1 MFKPHTVEQFKVMQ
15 YIEEV
20 FHKGSVVVSP
30 DSRTALKVTDSLGD
44 YLVFDYLNGR
54 VVEAEKRPIPSPEE
68 CAVYIKKLKAEPGHP
83 SFTCLEDIVR
93 WWHQEDRPIS
103 FQQALN
109 LPDDLFQYYLGHKI
123 IDMEAARRIA
133 CAGLVSEEG
142 YLALRL
148 WYMDGNFKNNW
159 LGPTG
164 VDGHGNSFELVLNY
178 QLPSEIRFKFFLNDK
193 YYRDMNR
200 GC

>member
-109 LPDDLFQYYLGHKI
+109 LPDDLFQYYLRHEI
-123 IDMEAARRIA
+123 IDTDEVRR
-133 CAGLVSEEG
+133 LVSLGRITEEQ
-142 YLALRL
+142 YLAVML
-148 WYMDGNFKNNW
+148 WYKNGNFIKNW
-159 LGPTG
+159 LGCVG
-164 VDGHGNSFELVLNY
+164 VDGTGDAYELALDY
-178 QLPSEIRFKFFLNDK
+178 QTLTERRFRFYLMNE
-193 YYRDMNR
+193 YYRTMN
-200 GC
+200 GQQ